1 MSNAHDDEE
10 RPPMITN
17 NFPGKRIVDRQK
29 RIRLAIIKDLIALDL
44 LTCRPISH
52 KRDTAELAAQTTRK
66 MAVAQH
72 ETVTMATEHAQ

>member
-1 MSNAHDDEE
+1 MKIVNRE
-10 RPPMITN
+10 RH
-17 NFPGKRIVDRQK
+17 
-29 RIRLAIIKDLIALDL
+29 IRLAIIKDLIRLDL

-66 MAVAQH
+66 MAVARA